1 MVPRLPR
8 PTEAGATVN
17 HGCRCETSLSM
28 FKVKLLPQN
37 AHAIT
42 IGKSTAL
49 RKGKNALR
57 FTMETVR
64 ERTTACYA
72 LRRYCT
78 KPRQSCLRWNE
89 IFRVSRNYQ
98 SQSQWDAKH

>member
-49 RKGKNALR
+49 RRGKNAMR

-72 LRRYCT
+72 PQRGMRYSELVDT
-78 KPRQSCLRWNE
+78 
-89 IFRVSRNYQ
+89 Y
-98 SQSQWDAKH
+98 QSQWDAKH